1 MMDREEAARIQIL
14 EKQVVQ
20 LNNQLGQMQQSMY
33 SIEGTINELENYEK
47 LESKEKES
55 FVLLGNGVFVKGKL
69 NKQDTVYVDVVG
81 GVVIEKKIND
91 AIKTLKE
98 RQDKI
103 KTNMGELEKGI
114 GALQKVYTD
123 LLKKINKREK
133 DV

>member
-1 MMDREEAARIQIL
+1 MDREEAARVQIL

-20 LNNQLGQMQQSMY
+20 LKNQLGQMQQSMY
-33 SIEGTINELENYEK
+33 SLEGTINELENYEK
-47 LESKEKES
+47 LEDGKKES

-69 NKQDTVYVDVVG
+69 SKQDTVYVDVVG
-81 GVVIEKKIND
+81 GVVLEKKIKD

-114 GALQKVYTD
+114 AELQRVYTD

-133 DV
+133 NV